1 MQWHKGPQQQ
11 QPHCHPNDETVPMDV
26 DTVMAAHRAVTAEDK
41 KKHHNEGRCYNCS
54 KQGHLA
60 HECPNKKSLQT
71 QQCKPL
77 KPNQKKNTKF
87 RPRTSFARVIIEEDS
102 DDEDFFEE
110 VESDDKSND
119 QPNIAQIAAQTA
131 SFSDEE
137 HEQWAKEMQKNGVNF
152 Q

>member
-1 MQWHKGPQQQ
+1 
-11 QPHCHPNDETVPMDV
+11 MDV
-26 DTVMAAHRAVTAEDK
+26 DTVMAAQRAVTAEDK
-41 KKHHNEGRCYNCS
+41 KKHCNEGRCYNCS

-60 HECPNKKSLQT
+60 CECPNKKSLQT
-71 QQCKPL
+71 QQHKPP

-87 RPRTSFARVIIEEDS
+87 RPRTSFARAIIEEDS

-110 VESDDKSND
+110 VESDDESND

-137 HEQWAKEMQKNGVNF
+137 REQWAKEMRKNSVNF

>member
-1 MQWHKGPQQQ
+1 
-11 QPHCHPNDETVPMDV
+11 
-26 DTVMAAHRAVTAEDK
+26 
-41 KKHHNEGRCYNCS
+41 
-54 KQGHLA
+54 
-60 HECPNKKSLQT
+60 LQT

-87 RPRTSFARVIIEEDS
+87 RPRTSFARAIIKEDS

-110 VESDDKSND
+110 VESEDESND

-137 HEQWAKEMQKNGVNF
+137 CEQWAKEMQKNGVNF